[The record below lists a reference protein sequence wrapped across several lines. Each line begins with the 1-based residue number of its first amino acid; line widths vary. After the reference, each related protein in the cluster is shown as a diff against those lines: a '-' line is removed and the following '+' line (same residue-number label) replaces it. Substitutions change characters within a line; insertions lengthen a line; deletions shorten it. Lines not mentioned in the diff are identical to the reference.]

1 MATSALVR
9 IRALIRG
16 NEEIVDLPE
25 EGEAT
30 PLPKP
35 KAPPKTLPSVGK
47 EKNLAVAEKV
57 LGYDTDLL
65 KQTEEQE
72 AQLEQLLKDRKYP
85 TKYTH
90 APSAPPETH
99 EDTRDAGVRLTSEVR
114 RERAAPAYPFRT
126 PPSRGVD
133 FEGKVDPSFGVDGPL
148 VGAAKLNIPTTA
160 TGRQD
165 AIDKTQREIAQLTA
179 RLQAL
184 YAAQGE

>member
-1 MATSALVR
+1 MATSALER
-9 IRALIRG
+9 IRALKRG
-16 NEEIVDLPE
+16 NEETVDLTE
-25 EGEAT
+25 EVEET
-30 PLPKP
+30 PAPQP
-35 KAPPKTLPSVGK
+35 KAPPKALPSVGK

-72 AQLEQLLKDRKYP
+72 AQLDQLIKDRDVAP
-85 TKYTH
+85 IKYTP
-90 APSAPPETH
+90 PSPPETY
-99 EDTRDAGVRLTSEVR
+99 EDTRDAGVRLTSEVM

-126 PPSRGVD
+126 PPSSGVD

-165 AIDKTQREIAQLTA
+165 AIDSTQRQIAQLTA